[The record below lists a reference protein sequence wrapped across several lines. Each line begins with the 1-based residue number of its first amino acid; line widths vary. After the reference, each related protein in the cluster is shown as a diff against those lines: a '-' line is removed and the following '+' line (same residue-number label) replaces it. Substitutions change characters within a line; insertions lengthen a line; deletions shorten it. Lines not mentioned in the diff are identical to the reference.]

1 MYKKNGKSIFRVLLV
16 PLLIVLAG
24 QILLLIGILSIG
36 GVFDRLTQNAK
47 DILQKQVENRAGYL
61 LNEMNGVWSNLDTLA
76 EEINVCVQ
84 GKLES
89 GQISMEGLGC
99 NSEEYTAV
107 LNDISLKMLDT
118 MYNKQVSGIFVILAP
133 PQATLQ
139 DGEVALPGIYFR
151 DLDPQAVPSVRKEDI
166 LVQRA
171 PRGVVQEGMFS
182 TDENWQP
189 MFTAEDSYEKD
200 YFSKPYETACS
211 VGGMTQAKAKNCGYW
226 TSKSYCLSGDNRT
239 AISYSIPLI
248 LEDGTVYG
256 VLGIELL
263 TEYVES
269 LLPGKELQNNGHGSY
284 VLAVAKDESVILEP
298 IVLSGD
304 TLEMESVSQAPFM
317 LKDSKKSAEEGR
329 HIHYAAAEKLNIYS
343 RNAPF
348 EGDNWYL
355 LGSVP
360 REQLF
365 EFSTQLRYNI
375 VLSVIVTM
383 LAGFGGILLV
393 SYRISGPIAKLSKEV
408 EQAQQKKQIPMLSS
422 IHISEIDQ
430 LVNSITLLG
439 REVLESST
447 RFLNIM
453 NMASVELAG
462 YELKDERELVYVSDN
477 YFELLGMDDLEPE
490 KLTAEEFIRRQ
501 ERIKKTLEYYMEED
515 GSILYTVPL
524 EEGRVRYLRAEERQV
539 DDRRIGLVEDVTF
552 AVLEKKKV
560 EKDRDY
566 DVLTGLLSRQGFRR
580 ECEKLFANEEVLKI
594 AGLLMVDLDN
604 LKIMNDNF
612 GHAIGDAYIQ
622 KASECFRRNVPERSL
637 CARISGDEFLI
648 LIYGYDD
655 KEIIW
660 QHIKYLYQQI
670 GKEEFILPNGVD
682 KGISASGGVAWY
694 PKDST
699 NISDLMRY
707 SDFAMYCVKKREKGN
722 VSEFDETSYQE
733 MLYRNQRQQEFYQ
746 VLEMKQLNYHF
757 QPIFDSRTGKVYSYE
772 ALMRVNTPNLRSP
785 LTVLQIAKETE
796 RMQDIET
803 LTFFKATETFEE
815 LLRCNEVS
823 EEALLFINSIA
834 DVCISEENEKRFH
847 ERFGY
852 LQKNIV
858 IEITETENLDMN
870 LVRRKQ
876 DMEGSSGMLALDDY
890 GSGYNTE
897 INLLEMNPDF
907 IKVDIAI
914 VRNIH
919 LDENK
924 QQLMKNVIE
933 YAHKR
938 NMLILAEGLEYA
950 EEVIMCLELG
960 VDLLQGYFLA
970 KPAAVPPPISEEAYA
985 VIKSYWEARE

>member
-1 MYKKNGKSIFRVLLV
+1 MSKKSGKSIFRVLLI

-36 GVFDRLTQNAK
+36 GVFERLSQNTR

-61 LNEMNGVWSNLDTLA
+61 INEMNGVWSNLDTLA
-76 EEINVCVQ
+76 EEINICVQ
-84 GKLES
+84 EKLES
-89 GQISMEGLGC
+89 GQISMEGLCC
-99 NSEEYTAV
+99 NSEEYTLV
-107 LNDISLKMLDT
+107 LNDISLQLIDT
-118 MYNKQVSGIFVILAP
+118 MYNKQVSGIFVILCTHEPTA
-133 PQATLQ
+133 Q

-151 DLDPQAVPSVRKEDI
+151 DLDPQAVPSAKKEDI

-171 PRGVVQEGMFS
+171 PRGVIQEGMLT

-189 MFTAEDSYEKD
+189 LFSAEDSCEKE
-200 YFSKPYETACS
+200 YFSKPYYTACS
-211 VGGMTQAKAKNCGYW
+211 AEADTDLEAKDFGYW
-226 TSKSYCLSGDNRT
+226 TSQSYCLSGDNRT

-269 LLPGKELQNNGHGSY
+269 LLPATELHKDDCGSY
-284 VLAVAKDESVILEP
+284 VLAVAKEGSFVLEP
-298 IVLSGD
+298 VVLSGN
-304 TLEMESVSQAPFM
+304 TLQLSGVSKEPF
-317 LKDSKKSAEEGR
+317 LLNEGQRSAEEGR
-329 HIHYAAAEKLNIYS
+329 HIHYAAAEGLEIYS

-348 EGDNWYL
+348 EEDNWYL

-360 REQLF
+360 KKQLF
-365 EFSTQLRYNI
+365 EFSTQLRFNI
-375 VLSVIVTM
+375 LLSVIVTM
-383 LAGFGGILLV
+383 LAGFCGILLV

-408 EQAQQKKQIPMLSS
+408 EQAQQKKQIPILSS
-422 IHISEIDQ
+422 IHIFEIDQ

-439 REVLESST
+439 REVLEAST

-462 YELKDERELVYVSDN
+462 YELRDDTELVYVSDN
-477 YFELLGMDDLEPE
+477 YFELLGMDDVDTE
-490 KLTAEEFIRRQ
+490 KLTTEEFIRRQ
-501 ERIKKTLEYYMEED
+501 KKIETTLEHSVEED
-515 GSILYTVPL
+515 GSVLYTVPL
-524 EEGRVRYLRAEERQV
+524 NDGRVRYLRAEERQV
-539 DDRRIGLVEDVTF
+539 DERRIGLVEDVTF
-552 AVLEKKKV
+552 SVLEKKKI

-580 ECEKLFANEEVLKI
+580 ESEKLFANKEELKI
-594 AGLLMVDLDN
+594 AALLMLDLDN
-604 LKIMNDNF
+604 LKIMNDTF
-612 GHAIGDAYIQ
+612 GHPVGDAYIQ
-622 KASECFRRNVPERSL
+622 KASECFRRNVPEKSL

-655 KEIIW
+655 RETIW
-660 QHIKYLYQQI
+660 QYIKQLYQQI
-670 GKEEFILPNGVD
+670 GKEDFILPNGVD

-699 NISDLMRY
+699 NLSDLMRF
-707 SDFAMYCVKKREKGN
+707 SDFAMYCVKKREKGC

-803 LTFFKATETFEE
+803 LTFFKATETFEQ
-815 LLRCNEVS
+815 LLKQNEAS
-823 EEALLFINSIA
+823 KDSLLFINSIA
-834 DVCISEENEKRFH
+834 DVCISEENERKFY
-847 ERFGY
+847 ERFGH

-876 DMEGSSGMLALDDY
+876 NMEGCSGMLALDDY

-897 INLLEMNPDF
+897 INLLELNPNY

-919 LDENK
+919 QDENK
-924 QQLMKNVIE
+924 QQLMKNIIE

-938 NMLILAEGLEYA
+938 GMLILAEGLECA
-950 EEVIMCLELG
+950 EEVRKCLELG

-970 KPAAVPPPISEEAYA
+970 KPGAVPPPISEEAYE
-985 VIKSYWEARE
+985 VIKSYWEERE